1 MRNTEIFWNL
11 VKEIG
16 WGTKS
21 TNSKNLKR
29 RLHKEYNQ
37 EFLDAMKD
45 IAVRQRRALAMIMD
59 EFALKETGSI
69 SSYWNVSDDGFWD
82 LTAHIVGLGKEVYDF
97 ICKNPIYAK
106 TIKYEENFEYMF
118 NKERDY
124 SNAVTPSEGAIIED
138 ENPTKDD

>member
-69 SSYWNVSDDGFWD
+69 SSYW
-82 LTAHIVGLGKEVYDF
+82 I
-97 ICKNPIYAK
+97 
-106 TIKYEENFEYMF
+106 
-118 NKERDY
+118 
-124 SNAVTPSEGAIIED
+124 
-138 ENPTKDD
+138 